1 VPASEGDFQ
10 NQDGLGG
17 GRTVAQEAEGE
28 LQLVVFALGDEEY
41 GVPVGQ
47 VQEIIRMTD
56 ITHVP
61 KASAFVEGVINLR
74 GRVIPIVDLKKL
86 FDLPERAR
94 DEASRIVVV
103 EVAGQTVGMTVDNVS
118 EVLRLPKA
126 AIDLPPAVA
135 GGESGYLIGV
145 GKLGER
151 LLMLLDLEK
160 LVPRLALGEVEVT
173 TSA

>member
-1 VPASEGDFQ
+1 M
-10 NQDGLGG
+10 
-17 GRTVAQEAEGE
+17 AQGTESE
-28 LQLVVFALGDEEY
+28 LQLVVFALGNEEY

-47 VQEIIRMTD
+47 VQEIIRMAD

-61 KASAFVEGVINLR
+61 KAASFVEGVINLR

-103 EVAGQTVGMTVDNVS
+103 EVGGQTVGMTVDNVS
-118 EVLRLPKA
+118 EVLRLPA
-126 AIDLPPAVA
+126 SAIDPPPAVA
-135 GGESGYLIGV
+135 GGDSGYLIGV

-160 LVPRLALGEVEVT
+160 LVPRLSLGEVEFT
-173 TSA
+173 ASA